1 MKITVELLD
10 GNRFVGTI
18 EEVEKFIEKLP
29 EEEKEDLI
37 IITSNGLK
45 MKLV

>member
-10 GNRFVGTI
+10 GHRFVGTV

-29 EEEKEDLI
+29 KTEKEDLI
-37 IITSNGLK
+37 IITPNGLK